1 MPSWSEIL
9 NKVQAIAA
17 DKQASFLADL
27 RYEYIE
33 KLAQKTGRNVI
44 AYYSSFLQ
52 KPTVP
57 DISINV

>member
-33 KLAQKTGRNVI
+33 KLAQRSYEKSVI
-44 AYYSSFLQ
+44 YW
-52 KPTVP
+52 K
-57 DISINV
+57 